1 MTERMGFFTD
11 TTVCIGCKACEVAC
25 KQWNRLL
32 APSSGMRREY
42 GYSYDNTLNLDDF
55 HWRHVKFIEQ
65 FNKARSEARWL
76 MMSDSCKHCTQ
87 APCIDA
93 CPEDAIIRTEF
104 DTVVIQPELCKGYF
118 ACAGACPFGVIEGE
132 PDIKIARKCT
142 LCYDRLQNGM
152 IPACA
157 KTCPTDSIQFGPLKE
172 LIPRAK
178 ARLKQL
184 HEHGETGA
192 YLYGVDQEYLGG
204 LGNFYLLIDQPEV
217 YGLPQKSKL

>member
-1 MTERMGFFTD
+1 
-11 TTVCIGCKACEVAC
+11 
-25 KQWNRLL
+25 
-32 APSSGMRREY
+32 
-42 GYSYDNTLNLDDF
+42 LDGF

-65 FNKARSEARWL
+65 FNKKRKKERWL
-76 MMSDSCKHCTQ
+76 MMSDTCKHCTQ

-118 ACAGACPFGVIEGE
+118 ACAGACPFGVIEGD
-132 PDIKIARKCT
+132 PDIRIARKCT
-142 LCYDRLQNGM
+142 LCYDRLKNGL

-157 KTCPTDSIQFGPLKE
+157 KTCPTDSIQFGPLKA

-178 ARLKQL
+178 VRVKQL
-184 HEHGETGA
+184 HEQGETGA
-192 YLYGVDQEYLGG
+192 YLYGVDQDYLGG

-217 YGLPQKSKL
+217 YGLPQKLHL